1 MQIFSKWPIVSGESA
16 PFLDWEI
23 SRMWIRSFMLAS
35 YRFLRPCQE
44 NISRRVNYLMLFLPR
59 KSLFEDIPILKASSW
74 KDSELSTASLE
85 GLRELLPSD
94 EIDLSRNVDLLATSF
109 NGCNVNLVNKNGDA
123 IDSETAVQII
133 DLFKHKPINLEHK
146 GPKIVGHIVKS
157 AFSTFEDDTKII
169 SADDVKNSNEVF
181 NVALGSVVYRHLHR
195 EFAELLIRAA
205 DPKDKLYQKISTSWE
220 ISFRDFHLVLGSRLL
235 KEAEIISDPKQ
246 ISEMKKHLKKYG
258 GTGFLPDGKTPVY
271 RKVLG
276 PDVLPTAFAY
286 TSNPAAAVRGV
297 LVKDGKQK
305 TTAAISLFVPKEK
318 KCVIK
323 DKTPNHNMD
332 IEETIQEMA
341 ASVKQLVAENKNEE
355 AVASVRKTIESAI
368 KEANK
373 EFITER
379 DKARTDREASEAK
392 LTELYA
398 QVEKMSEKMMK
409 AERKMYEM
417 EEQSRAAKT
426 MIRYNERMAAMQD
439 EYEMDEEDCAVVAS
453 ELKTL
458 EVKDED
464 DKDEVFAAFKEKMGK
479 LWRHKNKVAKAAYQ
493 KELDDKVQAE
503 VQKKLAE
510 LSTASTVKTGEEG
523 KAVDEALEKAKATE
537 EKSVSNNNENT
548 SAEKSLADRFG
559 SALKVKISH

>member
-1 MQIFSKWPIVSGESA
+1 
-16 PFLDWEI
+16 
-23 SRMWIRSFMLAS
+23 
-35 YRFLRPCQE
+35 
-44 NISRRVNYLMLFLPR
+44 MLFLPR
-59 KSLFEDIPILKASSW
+59 KSFFEDIPILKASSW

-85 GLRELLPSD
+85 GLRELLPSN

-109 NGCNVNLVNKNGDA
+109 NGCNLNYVNKNGDA
-123 IDSETAVQII
+123 IDSATAVQII
-133 DLFKHKPINLEHK
+133 DLFRHKPVNLEHK
-146 GPKIVGHIVKS
+146 GPRIVGHIVKS
-157 AFSTFEDDTKII
+157 AFSTFEDDTKIV
-169 SADDVKNSNEVF
+169 SADDVKNSDDVF
-181 NVALGSVVYRHLHR
+181 NIALGTVVYRNLHR
-195 EFAELLIRAA
+195 EFADLLVRAA
-205 DPKDKLYQKISTSWE
+205 DPKDKLYQKISSSWE
-220 ISFRDFHLVLGSRLL
+220 ISFRDFHLVLGSRYL

-246 ISEMKKHLKKYG
+246 ISELKKHLKKYG
-258 GTGFLPDGKTPVY
+258 GSGFMPDGKTPVY

-276 PDVLPTAFAY
+276 ADVLPTAFAY
-286 TSNPAAAVRGV
+286 VSAPAASVKGV
-297 LVKDGKQK
+297 LVDDGKNQK
-305 TTAAISLFVPKEK
+305 STAKISLFVPKEK
-318 KCVIK
+318 KCVII

-341 ASVKQLVAENKNEE
+341 ASVKQLVAENKSEE

-398 QVEKMSEKMMK
+398 QVEKMSDKMMK

-453 ELKTL
+453 KLKTL

-464 DKDEVFAAFKEKMGK
+464 EADEVFAAFKGEMSK
-479 LWRHKNKVAKAAYQ
+479 LWKHKNKTAKASYQ
-493 KELDDKVQAE
+493 KELDERINAE
-503 VQKKLAE
+503 VTKKLAE
-510 LSTASTVKTGEEG
+510 LSTASAVKTGEEG
-523 KAVDEALEKAKATE
+523 KTVDDALDKAKASE

-548 SAEKSLADRFG
+548 GAEKTLAERFG
-559 SALKVKISH
+559 SALKVKISQ

>member
-1 MQIFSKWPIVSGESA
+1 
-16 PFLDWEI
+16 
-23 SRMWIRSFMLAS
+23 
-35 YRFLRPCQE
+35 
-44 NISRRVNYLMLFLPR
+44 MLFLPR

-74 KDSELSTASLE
+74 KDSELSTASLD
-85 GLRELLPSD
+85 GLKELLPSD

-109 NGCNVNLVNKNGDA
+109 NGCNINLVNRNGDA

-133 DLFKHKPINLEHK
+133 DLFKHKPVNIEHK

-169 SADDVKNSNEVF
+169 SAADVKNSDDVF

-195 EFAELLIRAA
+195 EFAELLIKAA
-205 DPKDKLYQKISTSWE
+205 DPKDKLYQKVSTSWE
-220 ISFRDFHLVLGSRLL
+220 ISFRDFHLVLGSRYL

-258 GTGFLPDGKTPVY
+258 GSGFLPDGKTPVY

-286 TSNPAAAVRGV
+286 VSAPAASVKGV
-297 LVKDGKQK
+297 LVEDGKPKK
-305 TTAAISLFVPKEK
+305 TTAAISLFAPKEK

-323 DKTPNHNMD
+323 DKTLNHNMD
-332 IEETIQEMA
+332 IEQVIQEMA
-341 ASVKQLVAENKNEE
+341 ASVKQLVSENKSEE
-355 AVASVRKTIESAI
+355 ATASVRKTIESAI

-373 EFITER
+373 EFIMER
-379 DKARTDREASEAK
+379 DKARGEREASEAK

-398 QVEKMSEKMMK
+398 QVEKMSDKMMK
-409 AERKMYEM
+409 AEKKMYEM

-426 MIRYNERMAAMQD
+426 MIRFNERMAAMSD

-453 ELKTL
+453 ELKAL

-464 DKDEVFAAFKEKMGK
+464 EKDEVFAAYKNKMSK
-479 LWRHKNKVAKAAYQ
+479 LWKHKNKTAKAAYQ
-493 KELDDKVQAE
+493 KELDEKVQAE
-503 VQKKLAE
+503 VTKKLAE
-510 LSTASTVKTGEEG
+510 LSTASANKSDEG
-523 KAVDEALEKAKATE
+523 KTVEDALDKAKASE
-537 EKSVSNNNENT
+537 EKSVSNNNET
-548 SAEKSLADRFG
+548 ISAEKTLAERFG